1 MSGCA
6 QRSIG
11 SDGMALQRGVLMPE
25 WRSMGTWQRVVERSS
40 VVNGLRP
47 GSLEEIIYLS
57 AAQEVIPDKPMHLV
71 FFPFLHV
78 LFSRCIAERS
88 LLAADWKKFVCILP
102 L

>member
-1 MSGCA
+1 VSGCA

-11 SDGMALQRGVLMPE
+11 SNGMALQRGVLMPE

-57 AAQEVIPDKPMHLV
+57 AAQEEYRLAISLFNYLLIPVVRSDHDPL
-71 FFPFLHV
+71 LTQAGLL
-78 LFSRCIAERS
+78 LF
-88 LLAADWKKFVCILP
+88 
-102 L
+102 